1 MKEINSLDTKIESLN
16 LEQIKVE
23 EKCKGFKE
31 SIKNFL
37 EMEKYNEDIK
47 NLKVLN
53 N

>member
-31 SIKNFL
+31 SIKKIFWKLKNIMRIL
-37 EMEKYNEDIK
+37 RISKY
-47 NLKVLN
+47 
-53 N
+53 

>member
-31 SIKNFL
+31 SIKNFFGNG
-37 EMEKYNEDIK
+37 KI
-47 NLKVLN
+47 
-53 N
+53 